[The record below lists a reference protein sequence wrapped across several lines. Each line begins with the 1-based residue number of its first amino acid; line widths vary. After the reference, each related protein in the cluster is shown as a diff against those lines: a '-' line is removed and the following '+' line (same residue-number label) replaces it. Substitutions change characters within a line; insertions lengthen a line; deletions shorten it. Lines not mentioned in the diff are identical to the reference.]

1 MPKVQAE
8 GRNVLKAEDK
18 PQRAATTEG
27 RSPLPCTPPGP
38 RSPGLVSSVSSLSSR
53 FSLRLVAWP
62 EITPTM
68 MIPMI
73 PSGASSTRDTL
84 AMLTGCPFSRVQKL
98 SDPVR
103 RPTYRRTL
111 GFAV

>member
-8 GRNVLKAEDK
+8 GRNVLKAEEK

-68 MIPMI
+68 MIP
-73 PSGASSTRDTL
+73 SGASSIRDTL

-103 RPTYRRTL
+103 RPTYRRTP